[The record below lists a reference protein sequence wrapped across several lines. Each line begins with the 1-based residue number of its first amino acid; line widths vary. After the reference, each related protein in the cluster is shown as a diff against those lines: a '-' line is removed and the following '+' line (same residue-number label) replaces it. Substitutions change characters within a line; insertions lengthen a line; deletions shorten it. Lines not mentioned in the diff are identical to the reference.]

1 MSGRSPWSSYSTFY
15 DEFEINSE
23 FKKSIRGVMGKKN

>member
-1 MSGRSPWSSYSTFY
+1 MSGRSPYSSYSTSY

-23 FKKSIRGVMGKKN
+23 YKKSIRGLIGK